1 MKLSEGVE
9 WSIHCCAVLGL
20 LPAGVTIPGHRLAEY
35 HDVPAPYLVKQLQKL
50 SQAGI
55 VVSTTGRNGG
65 YRLARDHRNITL
77 LEVVLALE
85 GDGPAFRCT
94 EIRRKGPS
102 RIPGLIYPKPCGIA
116 QAMARAEAAWRSELA
131 ATTIADMNAEAA
143 QSIDP
148 RQFAKALTWF
158 EEVLA

>member
-1 MKLSEGVE
+1 MRLSEGVE
-9 WSIHCCAVLGL
+9 WSIHCCTILGL
-20 LPAGVTIPGHRLAEY
+20 LPSGATIPGRRLAEY

-65 YRLARDHRNITL
+65 YRLARPPQNITL
-77 LEVVLALE
+77 LEIVLALE

-102 RIPGLIYPKPCGIA
+102 RIPGLVYPKPCGIA
-116 QAMARAEAAWRSELA
+116 QAMARAEAAWRAELA
-131 ATTIADMNAEAA
+131 ITTVAEMSAEGA
-143 QSIDP
+143 QSMDP
-148 RQFAKALTWF
+148 RQFAKALKWF
-158 EEVLA
+158 EEVSA